1 MANHHDIA
9 RSAIYKYFS
18 LAIDY
23 PTGETAEILSS
34 GDLFTEISAHLQKL
48 PTDFQDLAGKL
59 SPLEEEL
66 NSFEALE
73 DIQVVYTTFFDM
85 AIKKPSFSLYESAN
99 VMATSEAEKTA
110 AFLAEL
116 EALYGREGITLS
128 DRDMPDH
135 LATELEFMHFLC
147 ANNKASQQT
156 GFLTHHLNNWL
167 PQLSQSLLK
176 QKTIPFYTSLVMLI
190 AHFVETDQQYYL
202 QP

>member
-1 MANHHDIA
+1 MSNNQDFA
-9 RSAIYKYFS
+9 RSSIYKYLS

-23 PTGETAEILSS
+23 PTGESAEILSS
-34 GDLFTEISAHLQKL
+34 GTLFTELSAQLEKL
-48 PTDFQDLAGKL
+48 STDFQRLLGKL

-66 NSFEALE
+66 SRFETLE

-85 AIKKPSFSLYESAN
+85 AVKKPSFSLYETAN

-110 AFLAEL
+110 AFLVEL
-116 EALYGREGITLS
+116 EAIYGREGITLS

-147 ANNKASQQT
+147 SNNKVSQQAD
-156 GFLTHHLNNWL
+156 FLTHHLNNWL
-167 PQLSQSLLK
+167 PQLAQSFLK
-176 QKTIPFYTSLVMLI
+176 QETIPFYSQLIMLI
-190 AHFVETDQQYYL
+190 AHFVETDLHNL

>member
-1 MANHHDIA
+1 MTKHQDIA
-9 RSAIYKYFS
+9 RSAIYKYLS

-48 PTDFQDLAGKL
+48 STDFQVLAGEL
-59 SPLEEEL
+59 APLEEEL
-66 NSFEALE
+66 NNFETLE
-73 DIQVVYTTFFDM
+73 DIQVVYTSFFDM
-85 AIKKPSFSLYESAN
+85 AVKKPSFSLYETAN
-99 VMATSEAEKTA
+99 IMATSEAEKTA
-110 AFLAEL
+110 AFMVEL

-147 ANNKASQQT
+147 ANNKTNQQID
-156 GFLTHHLNNWL
+156 FLTHHLTNWL
-167 PQLSQSLLK
+167 PQLAQSFLK
-176 QKTIPFYTSLVMLI
+176 QETIPFYSQLIMLI
-190 AHFVETDQQYYL
+190 AHFVETDRNSL

>member
-1 MANHHDIA
+1 MAKHQDIA
-9 RSAIYKYFS
+9 RSAIYKYLS

-23 PTGETAEILSS
+23 PTGETAELISS
-34 GDLFTEISAHLQKL
+34 GYLFTEISAHLQKL
-48 PTDFQDLAGKL
+48 PTDFQDLVGKL
-59 SPLEEEL
+59 SPLKEEL
-66 NSFEALE
+66 NSFETLE

-85 AIKKPSFSLYESAN
+85 TVKKPSFSLYETAN

-110 AFLAEL
+110 TFLVEL

-147 ANNKASQQT
+147 ANNKADQQAD
-156 GFLTHHLNNWL
+156 FLKHHLNNWL
-167 PQLSQSLLK
+167 PQLAQSFLK
-176 QKTIPFYTSLVMLI
+176 QETIPFYTNLVMLI
-190 AHFVETDQQYYL
+190 AHFVETDQQYNL